1 MKTRKLRELEVSEI
15 GIGCMGF
22 SYHYGV
28 APVLQAIRDAYAY
41 GCIFF
46 DTAESYGVSIGIC
59 PKTSY
64 NGCSLQK

>member
-41 GCIFF
+41 G
-46 DTAESYGVSIGIC
+46 VSIGIC